1 MNALTAR
8 LAICFAILTAAACGD
23 ASNPARIGAPAF
35 AEQGDNGAPI
45 LTIDHQVPHISTV
58 PANAGELVHLF
69 VRERVASN
77 RDARKAVLM
86 IHGASV
92 PVLPGGD
99 LGTDGYD
106 WALWLAQSGGFD
118 VFMLDFQGSGL
129 SPRPKMD
136 DACNVPTAQQQSI
149 LIPNPLSVT
158 CPPSYAYQL
167 INSRSDWDELDA
179 VVDYIRA
186 LRGVDKVA
194 IVSWSQGSFRVGP
207 YAVQH
212 PDKVESLLLYAPIYN
227 PEGRAGVGPE
237 GFDPPVSLP
246 QAGTPMTLRTREA
259 FLNGPNGWNPEIK
272 CDGQVE
278 DGIQEVVWNAIM
290 DNDAIGRTWGPAEG
304 VMRVRSPFLWGWN
317 ATTASRLSVPVLI
330 IVGKQDLVV
339 EQFPKFPNS
348 FITLYETIPHSHKLL
363 FRVDCAGHYMVWEGQ
378 RRVLHHISKEWLK
391 HGAVEGL
398 SNGIFSID
406 TEGEIHPAA
415 IDLNLFVSTRTRGGN
430 ER

>member
-1 MNALTAR
+1 MRVPLLAVLTIGFLGIAG
-8 LAICFAILTAAACGD
+8 CGD
-23 ASNPARIGAPAF
+23 RSDPARVGAPNF
-35 AEQGDNGAPI
+35 AADDNAGQVV
-45 LTIDHQVPHISTV
+45 TIDHQVPHTSTV
-58 PANAGELVHLF
+58 PANSGELAYLF
-69 VRERVASN
+69 VRERFPSN
-77 RDARKAVLM
+77 GDARNVVLM

-92 PVLPGGD
+92 PVLPGSD
-99 LGTDGYD
+99 LSSHGYD

-129 SPRPKMD
+129 SSRPQMD
-136 DACNVPTAQQQSI
+136 DPCNVPSSQQSI
-149 LIPNPLSVT
+149 LIPNPLSAT
-158 CPPSYAYQL
+158 CPASYPFQL

-194 IVSWSQGSFRVGP
+194 LVSWSQGAFRVGP

-227 PEGRAGVGPE
+227 PEGRAGTGPD

-246 QAGTPMTLRTREA
+246 QPGTPMTLRTRQA
-259 FLNGPNGWNPEIK
+259 FLNGANGWNPEIK

-278 DGIQEVVWNAIM
+278 DGIQDVVWNAIM
-290 DNDAIGRTWGPAEG
+290 DNDAIGRSWGPPEG

-317 ATTASRLSVPVLI
+317 SATASRLSVPVLI
-330 IVGKQDLVV
+330 IAGKLDLVV

-348 FITLYETIPHSHKLL
+348 YFNLYETIPHSRKLL
-363 FRVDCAGHYMVWEGQ
+363 IRVDCAGHYMVWEGQ

-391 HGAVEGL
+391 HLAVNEQTT
-398 SNGIFSID
+398 GIFSVD
-406 TEGEIHPAA
+406 TEGEIHPEE
-415 IDLNLFVSTRTRGGN
+415 S
-430 ER
+430 

>member
-106 WALWLAQSGGFD
+106 WALWLAQAGGFD

-136 DACNVPTAQQQSI
+136 DPCNVPTAQQQSI
-149 LIPNPLSVT
+149 LIPNPLSAT
-158 CPPSYAYQL
+158 CPASYAFQL

>member
-136 DACNVPTAQQQSI
+136 DPCNVPTVQQQSI
-149 LIPNPLSVT
+149 LIPNPLAAT
-158 CPPSYAYQL
+158 CPPSYPYQL

-179 VVDYIRA
+179 VVDYIRT

-194 IVSWSQGSFRVGP
+194 LVSWSAGSLRVAP

-212 PDKVESLLLYAPIYN
+212 PDKVESLLL
-227 PEGRAGVGPE
+227 
-237 GFDPPVSLP
+237 
-246 QAGTPMTLRTREA
+246 
-259 FLNGPNGWNPEIK
+259 
-272 CDGQVE
+272 
-278 DGIQEVVWNAIM
+278 
-290 DNDAIGRTWGPAEG
+290 
-304 VMRVRSPFLWGWN
+304 
-317 ATTASRLSVPVLI
+317 
-330 IVGKQDLVV
+330 
-339 EQFPKFPNS
+339 
-348 FITLYETIPHSHKLL
+348 
-363 FRVDCAGHYMVWEGQ
+363 
-378 RRVLHHISKEWLK
+378 
-391 HGAVEGL
+391 
-398 SNGIFSID
+398 
-406 TEGEIHPAA
+406 
-415 IDLNLFVSTRTRGGN
+415 
-430 ER
+430 